1 MRLRLPVPT
10 RARLSGG
17 SCNRIAMISTFI
29 QGIGLYVLGLLAEA
43 GGLWRLAM
51 ASLKR
56 LFIGPFYGDPIRV
69 RPTIL
74 LMVKAGYDSLPL
86 AALIALLVG
95 MIMAL
100 QSAQQLAEVGA
111 ISLMPNL
118 VAASIIRELAPL
130 LTAIIVAGRYGS
142 AVAAELGTMK
152 VSQEID
158 ALTVMGFDTIS
169 FLVVPRLLALI
180 ISLPCLVLFADFV
193 GISGGLIIAVGVL
206 NLGANGYM
214 QSTFETLGMEDLA
227 MGLVK
232 AVVFALIIALVS
244 CQQGLKTEGGAEQV
258 GQATTASVVHS
269 IVLIIAADLFVTA
282 IFYLK
287 G

>member
-1 MRLRLPVPT
+1 
-10 RARLSGG
+10 
-17 SCNRIAMISTFI
+17 MINALI
-29 QGIGLYVLGLLAEA
+29 QGIGRNTLGLLAEA
-43 GGLWRLAM
+43 GGLWQLAG
-51 ASLKR
+51 ASLNR
-56 LFIGPFYGDPIRV
+56 LFIGPFHGDPIRV
-69 RPTIL
+69 RPTL
-74 LMVKAGYDSLPL
+74 SLMVKAGYDSLPL
-86 AALIALLVG
+86 ATLIALLVG

-142 AVAAELGTMK
+142 AIAAELGTMK

-158 ALTVMGFDTIS
+158 ALTVMGVNPIA
-169 FLVVPRLLALI
+169 FLVVPRFLALI
-180 ISLPCLVLFADFV
+180 ISLPCLVLFSDFV
-193 GISGGLIIAVGVL
+193 GIFGGLMIATSVL
-206 NLGANGYM
+206 NLGARAYM
-214 QSTFETLGMEDLA
+214 QSTFDALGMEDLA

-232 AVVFALIIALVS
+232 ALAFAIIIALVS
-244 CQQGLKTEGGAEQV
+244 CQQGLKTEGGSEQV

-269 IVLIIAADLFVTA
+269 IVLIIAADLFVTT
-282 IFYLK
+282 IFYMK

>member
-1 MRLRLPVPT
+1 
-10 RARLSGG
+10 
-17 SCNRIAMISTFI
+17 MISALI
-29 QGIGLYVLGLLAEA
+29 RGVGRNSLGLLAEA
-43 GGLWRLAM
+43 GGLWQLAGT
-51 ASLKR
+51 SLNR
-56 LFIGPFYGDPIRV
+56 LFIGPFQGDPIRF
-69 RPTIL
+69 RHSTL

-86 AALIALLVG
+86 ASLIALLVG

-111 ISLMPNL
+111 ISLMPKL

-142 AVAAELGTMK
+142 AIAAELGTMK

-158 ALTVMGFDTIS
+158 ALTVMGVNPIS

-180 ISLPCLVLFADFV
+180 ISLPCLVLFSDFV
-193 GISGGLIIAVGVL
+193 GVTGGLMIAIGVL
-206 NLGANGYM
+206 NLGARGYM
-214 QSTFETLGMEDLA
+214 LSTFDALGMEDLA

-232 AVVFALIIALVS
+232 ALVFALIIALVS
-244 CQQGLKTEGGAEQV
+244 CQQGLKTEVGAEQV
-258 GQATTASVVHS
+258 GQSTTASVVHS
-269 IVLIIAADLFVTA
+269 IVLIIAADLFVTT
-282 IFYLK
+282 IFFLK

>member
-1 MRLRLPVPT
+1 MIKIFI
-10 RARLSGG
+10 GG
-17 SCNRIAMISTFI
+17 V
-29 QGIGLYVLGLLAEA
+29 GHKVLGLLAEA
-43 GGLWRLAM
+43 GGLWQLAR

-56 LFIGPFYGDPIRV
+56 LLVGPFHSDPVRIRS
-69 RPTIL
+69 TIF

-86 AALIALLVG
+86 AALIALLTG

-100 QSAQQLAEVGA
+100 QSAQQLTEVGA
-111 ISLMPNL
+111 IGLMPNL

-158 ALTVMGFDTIS
+158 ALTVMGLDTIS
-169 FLVVPRLLALI
+169 FLVVPRILALI

-214 QSTFETLGMEDLA
+214 QSTFDTLGMEDLA

-232 AVVFALIIALVS
+232 AFVFAVIIALVS
-244 CQQGLKTEGGAEQV
+244 CQQGLKTRGGAEQV
-258 GQATTASVVHS
+258 GQATTISVVHS

>member
-1 MRLRLPVPT
+1 
-10 RARLSGG
+10 
-17 SCNRIAMISTFI
+17 MISTFI
-29 QGIGLYVLGLLAEA
+29 QGIGRNVLGLIAEA
-43 GGLWRLAM
+43 GGLWQLAR
-51 ASLKR
+51 ASLNR
-56 LFIGPFYGDPIRV
+56 LFVGPFHGDPIRV
-69 RPTIL
+69 RPTIF
-74 LMVKAGYDSLPL
+74 LMVKAGYDSLSL
-86 AALIALLVG
+86 VALIALLVG

-118 VAASIIRELAPL
+118 VAAAIIRELAPL

-158 ALTVMGFDTIS
+158 ALTVMGLHPIS
-169 FLVVPRLLALI
+169 FLVIPRLLALI
-180 ISLPCLVLFADFV
+180 ISLPCLVLFSDFA
-193 GISGGLIIAVGVL
+193 GIFGGLIIAVGVL
-206 NLGANGYM
+206 KLGASGYM
-214 QSTFETLGMEDLA
+214 QSTFDTLGMEDLA
-227 MGLVK
+227 IGLVK
-232 AVVFALIIALVS
+232 AVVFAVIIALVC

-258 GQATTASVVHS
+258 GRATTASVVHS